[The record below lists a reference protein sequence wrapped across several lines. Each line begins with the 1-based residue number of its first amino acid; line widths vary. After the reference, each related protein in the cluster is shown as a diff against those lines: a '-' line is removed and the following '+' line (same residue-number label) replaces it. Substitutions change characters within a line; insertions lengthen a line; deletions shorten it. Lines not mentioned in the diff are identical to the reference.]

1 MKNFRKITLGLLLS
15 AQVLGAFYGCSS
27 DSLVNQESK
36 SLSVANGN
44 FEKTIRE
51 RKISSYNKELRI
63 FSDDQL
69 KKIGEDHNIFLK
81 GILMKNDQDKILTLE
96 ELKENVIRKYP
107 LLSSYKESTD
117 LVIDNSYSLTID
129 DFNLLIDKNP
139 NLVNNA
145 RALKNFVSETI
156 ILTEEYTD
164 YDSFVSSLNLIK
176 NKAKRDLIGVDLDAY
191 LVFVS
196 VFENSVK
203 FWFEENNYASYSV
216 SSKPSR
222 SAVARADGLSASIG
236 FLTLAAVTS
245 GVAIAAG
252 SGGLAT
258 PAIVVVMELLGV
270 GFGAALSSA
279 AVIIGVG

>member
-1 MKNFRKITLGLLLS
+1 MKNFRKIALGVLLS
-15 AQVLGAFYGCSS
+15 AQVLTTFYSCSS
-27 DSLVNQESK
+27 DSSVNQESE

-44 FEKTIRE
+44 FEETIRE
-51 RKISSYNKELRI
+51 RKIFSYNKELRI

-117 LVIDNSYSLTID
+117 LVIDNSHSLTID
-129 DFNLLIDKNP
+129 DFNLLIDKNS

-145 RALKNFVSETI
+145 WALKSFVSETI

-203 FWFEENNYASYSV
+203 FWFEENNYVSYSI

-222 SAVARADGLSASIG
+222 SDVARADGLSASIG

>member
-1 MKNFRKITLGLLLS
+1 M
-15 AQVLGAFYGCSS
+15 
-27 DSLVNQESK
+27 
-36 SLSVANGN
+36 
-44 FEKTIRE
+44 
-51 RKISSYNKELRI
+51 
-63 FSDDQL
+63 
-69 KKIGEDHNIFLK
+69 
-81 GILMKNDQDKILTLE
+81 
-96 ELKENVIRKYP
+96 
-107 LLSSYKESTD
+107 LSSYKESTD

-156 ILTEEYTD
+156 ILIEEYTD

-222 SAVARADGLSASIG
+222 SAVAREDGLSASIG

-270 GFGAALSSA
+270 GFGAALSFA

>member
-1 MKNFRKITLGLLLS
+1 
-15 AQVLGAFYGCSS
+15 
-27 DSLVNQESK
+27 
-36 SLSVANGN
+36 
-44 FEKTIRE
+44 
-51 RKISSYNKELRI
+51 
-63 FSDDQL
+63 
-69 KKIGEDHNIFLK
+69 
-81 GILMKNDQDKILTLE
+81 MKNDQDKMLTLE

-164 YDSFVSSLNLIK
+164 YDSFVSSLSLIK